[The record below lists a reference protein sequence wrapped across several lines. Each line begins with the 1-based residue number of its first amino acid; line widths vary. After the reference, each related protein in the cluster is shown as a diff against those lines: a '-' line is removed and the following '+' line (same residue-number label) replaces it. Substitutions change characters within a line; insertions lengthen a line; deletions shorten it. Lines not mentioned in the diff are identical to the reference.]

1 MYTLLV
7 CADLYGEKCNLELN
21 FASMPTL
28 AELQRKILL
37 VFSAES
43 NLRHSQGGL
52 PTVDFTIAR
61 IQIYDDVLLKWV
73 DLISPTQ
80 LHEYDQLYVFQP
92 QTSWHTDVQKDLPP
106 PCPPSQSRA
115 ASAVQSMVN
124 SPHKGMGYVQQVNSY
139 RHDNSAGSI
148 NSSMATSPTKMRL
161 EEQKRRERALQEELA
176 RVHEESERL
185 EREAAMEEEQM
196 RAREQEQMTRILR
209 QKEEE
214 VRRQRESLMRSEE
227 EFRRLQAEKRSFTF
241 TNSF

>member
-7 CADLYGEKCNLELN
+7 CADLYGEKHNLELN
-21 FASMPTL
+21 FDSMPTL
-28 AELQRKILL
+28 SELQRKILV
-37 VFSAES
+37 VFSTEA
-43 NLRHSQGGL
+43 NLRHSKGL

-106 PCPPSQSRA
+106 PCPPSQSLA
-115 ASAVQSMVN
+115 ASAVQSISN
-124 SPHKGMGYVQQVNSY
+124 SPQKGISLMPNMTSY
-139 RHDNSAGSI
+139 RQDTSANSI
-148 NSSMATSPTKMRL
+148 NSSMTKSPTKMRL
-161 EEQKRRERALQEELA
+161 EEQKRRERALQEQLL
-176 RVHEESERL
+176 RVREESERL
-185 EREAAMEEEQM
+185 EREAAIEEQV
-196 RAREQEQMTRILR
+196 RAREQEQMNRLLR

-227 EFRRLQAEKRSFTF
+227 EFRRLLAEKRSLTSS
-241 TNSF
+241 NSF